1 MTENDDGSTSSV
13 GYTTR
18 DLVIQANT
26 KLDNFV
32 IDLKEVRTEVAVLR
46 IDVDALETAEAVRSS
61 RNGAS
66 TDVRRAIYAV
76 AVLAAYWFGPVIDKA
91 ITH

>member
-1 MTENDDGSTSSV
+1 MGEHDEAAGSAV

-32 IDLKEVRTEVAVLR
+32 IDLKEVRSEVASLR
-46 IDVDALETAEAVRSS
+46 VDVDALKTDEAVRSS
-61 RNGAS
+61 RSGAT
-66 TDVRRAIYAV
+66 TDFRRALYAV

>member
-1 MTENDDGSTSSV
+1 MADDEMTESNV

-26 KLDNFV
+26 KLDNFI
-32 IDLKEVRTEVAVLR
+32 IDLKELRLEVTSLSGE
-46 IDVDALETAEAVRSS
+46 VDALKTTQAVNSAKSGTKTELRTAL
-61 RNGAS
+61 
-66 TDVRRAIYAV
+66 YAA

>member
-1 MTENDDGSTSSV
+1 MTEHDDNLNAV

-32 IDLKEVRTEVAVLR
+32 IDLKEVRGQVSVLQL
-46 IDVDALETAEAVRSS
+46 DVDALKTGEAVRSS
-61 RNGAS
+61 RGSAT
-66 TDVRRAIYAV
+66 TDVRRAIYA
-76 AVLAAYWFGPVIDKA
+76 ALVLAAYWFGPVIDKA

>member
-1 MTENDDGSTSSV
+1 MTEQDESTTSAV

-32 IDLKEVRTEVAVLR
+32 IDLKEVRTEVGTLR
-46 IDVDALETAEAVRSS
+46 TDVDTLKTDQAVRKAEHGAGKTA
-61 RNGAS
+61 RNIVYAS
-66 TDVRRAIYAV
+66 L
-76 AVLAAYWFGPVIDKA
+76 VLLAYWFGPVIDKA

>member
-1 MTENDDGSTSSV
+1 MNESDEQTNNAV

-32 IDLKEVRTEVAVLR
+32 IDLKEVRSEVSTLR
-46 IDVDALETAEAVRSS
+46 TDVDALNTAQAIRKASS
-61 RNGAS
+61 GVS
-66 TDVRRAIYAV
+66 TDIRRALYAL

-91 ITH
+91 ISH

>member
-1 MTENDDGSTSSV
+1 VTEHDETASNAV

-32 IDLKEVRTEVAVLR
+32 VDLKEVRTEVAALR
-46 IDVDALETAEAVRSS
+46 VDVDALKTEEAVRDS
-61 RNGAS
+61 RGGVT
-66 TDVRRAIYAV
+66 TDLRRAIYAV
-76 AVLAAYWFGPVIDKA
+76 LVLLAYWFGPVIDKA